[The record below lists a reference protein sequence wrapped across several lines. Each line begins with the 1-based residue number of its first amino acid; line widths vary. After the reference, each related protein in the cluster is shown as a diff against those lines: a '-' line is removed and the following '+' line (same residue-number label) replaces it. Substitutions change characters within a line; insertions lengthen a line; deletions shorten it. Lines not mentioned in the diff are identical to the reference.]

1 MAKYT
6 QTCLLC
12 KQTYEYC
19 GGCSK
24 YKNLPTYMTTFC
36 SENCKNIYQTMADFE
51 NGLISKD
58 KAKISLLG
66 MDTSRHIFYTNS
78 FASSYKKIMDVEEE
92 KDIEEKDI
100 KKNDDKEPVLDAD
113 VSSTIS
119 EIIDNNTISADE
131 IKEIADSVSQKVNNN
146 YRKNKKYSK
155 K

>member
-51 NGLISKD
+51 NGKISKD
-58 KAKISLLG
+58 KAELKLAGL
-66 MDTSRHIFYTNS
+66 DTTRHMFYTNS
-78 FASSYKKIMDVEEE
+78 FASSYKKIVENDEGAF
-92 KDIEEKDI
+92 
-100 KKNDDKEPVLDAD
+100 KKNEVIDNQLIEDVNASTTIEQIIEKNT
-113 VSSTIS
+113 VSS
-119 EIIDNNTISADE
+119 EN
-131 IKEIADSVSQKVNNN
+131 IKEIADSISNSVNSNN
-146 YRKNKKYSK
+146 HRKNRKYRKK
-155 K
+155 

>member
-51 NGLISKD
+51 NGKISKD
-58 KAKISLLG
+58 KAELKLAGL
-66 MDTSRHIFYTNS
+66 DTTRHMFYTNS
-78 FASSYKKIMDVEEE
+78 FASSYKKIVENDEGAS
-92 KDIEEKDI
+92 
-100 KKNDDKEPVLDAD
+100 KKNEVIDNQLIEDVNASTTIEQIIEKNT
-113 VSSTIS
+113 VSS
-119 EIIDNNTISADE
+119 EN
-131 IKEIADSVSQKVNNN
+131 IKEIADSISNSVNSNN
-146 YRKNKKYSK
+146 HRKNRKYRKK
-155 K
+155 